1 MTLRSDKMQQF
12 PINYLALLVAALA
25 RFLFGWLWYS
35 PLLFG
40 KTWMSLTNC
49 NPDEM
54 KRRMPVV
61 APVDLIS
68 NFIMAFV
75 LVHAVHYA
83 GATKAGLGAAVAF
96 FNWLGF
102 IATVLLMLNLYEKRP
117 AKLWWI
123 NNGFQLI
130 SLLIM
135 GAMVAVWA

>member
-1 MTLRSDKMQQF
+1 MQHF
-12 PINYLALLVAALA
+12 PINYLALLVAAVA
-25 RFLFGWLWYS
+25 RLLFGWLWYS

-40 KTWMSLTNC
+40 KAWMSLTNC

-54 KRRMPVV
+54 KRRMPIL
-61 APVDLIS
+61 APADLIC

-83 GATKAGLGAAVAF
+83 GAANAGQGAAVGF

-102 IATVLLMLNLYEKRP
+102 IGVTMLGLVFYENRP
-117 AKLWWI
+117 FKLFLI
-123 NNGFQLI
+123 NNGFLLL

-135 GAMVAVWA
+135 GAVLAVWR